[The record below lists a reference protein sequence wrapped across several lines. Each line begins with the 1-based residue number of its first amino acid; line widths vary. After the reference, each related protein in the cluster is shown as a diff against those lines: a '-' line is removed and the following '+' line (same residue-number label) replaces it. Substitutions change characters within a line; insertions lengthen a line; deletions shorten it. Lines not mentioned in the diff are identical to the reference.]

1 MCHVAGRSGS
11 PSLAGGGGWPSTPWS
26 HTPRGVSTRRT
37 ETCPEIADTQNYP
50 ETVFGKSGRI
60 EARTEWE
67 EYAVANTSTV
77 TEITAA
83 ERERRVAE
91 AIHSGEMEGL
101 SVSPAG
107 RQDAQEYIAGRISS
121 DELVN
126 RARSRYGLD

>member
-1 MCHVAGRSGS
+1 M
-11 PSLAGGGGWPSTPWS
+11 
-26 HTPRGVSTRRT
+26 
-37 ETCPEIADTQNYP
+37 
-50 ETVFGKSGRI
+50 
-60 EARTEWE
+60 
-67 EYAVANTSTV
+67 ANTSTV

-126 RARSRYGLD
+126 RARSSYGLD